1 MSMNRAERRRNGIR
15 AVKESDP
22 PARPQ
27 AQLFGLVMAGR
38 AEQVAPDG
46 TKLAMIVFRV
56 MTSDGT
62 LLVENTPTGPV
73 PVVVTSQPIPV
84 GRALV
89 MPGGVVPRA

>member
-1 MSMNRAERRRNGIR
+1 MNRAERRRNGLR
-15 AVKESDP
+15 AVPE
-22 PARPQ
+22 PAPQ
-27 AQLFGLVMAGR
+27 APPKPQQFGLVIAGR

-46 TKLAMIVFRV
+46 TKLAVIVFHI
-56 MTSDGT
+56 MTADGT